1 MEKLKKT
8 SAIVNEQMKDND
20 KTTFIAVC
28 IPEFLSMYETERLI
42 QELTKFNIDIRNIV
56 VNQVL
61 FPEHTCKMCNA
72 RSKMQKKYMEQIIEL
87 YEDFHVT
94 IMPLQD
100 EEVGG
105 TDKLKKF
112 S

>member
-1 MEKLKKT
+1 
-8 SAIVNEQMKDND
+8 MKDQN

-61 FPEHTCKMCNA
+61 FPEDQCKMCNA
-72 RSKMQKKYMEQIIEL
+72 RSKMQKKYLEQIIEL

-94 IMPLQD
+94 IMPLQ
-100 EEVGG
+100 
-105 TDKLKKF
+105 
-112 S
+112 

>member
-1 MEKLKKT
+1 
-8 SAIVNEQMKDND
+8 MKDQN

-61 FPEHTCKMCNA
+61 FPEDQCRMCVS
-72 RSKMQKKYMEQIIEL
+72 RSKMQKKYLEQIIEL

-94 IMPLQD
+94 IMPLQ
-100 EEVGG
+100 
-105 TDKLKKF
+105 
-112 S
+112 

>member
-1 MEKLKKT
+1 
-8 SAIVNEQMKDND
+8 MKDQN

-61 FPEHTCKMCNA
+61 FPEDQCKMCVA
-72 RSKMQKKYMEQIIEL
+72 RSKMQKKYL
-87 YEDFHVT
+87 
-94 IMPLQD
+94 
-100 EEVGG
+100 
-105 TDKLKKF
+105 
-112 S
+112 